1 MKRRKRFIGLMA
13 AVLLL
18 TGSPIHG
25 QTAKKWSLDDCIEYA
40 LTHNISLK
48 KKNVARQQ
56 AEEDWKQSKADL
68 LPSLSAST
76 SQSMGYRPWVNSG
89 VSTVAN
95 GTVTSSMKK
104 SYYNGSY
111 GINASWTLWNGN
123 QNTNTVHLNKLNA
136 QTAEL
141 DSAVTANSIQEQIL
155 KLYLQILYL
164 NDAVAVNQNNL
175 ATSRKNEERG
185 QELVNVGKMSKADLA
200 QLSAQTAQDEYNVVN
215 AQSILANY
223 KLQLKQLLEL
233 TGDMDFDIAVPEH
246 LEQEAMKEIPSLQ
259 STYEAALTSRPEI
272 EQQRLAAK
280 SSALNLSI
288 AKAGYLPTVS
298 LSGSLGTS
306 SSSMSDKTWG
316 QQMKTNFDA
325 MAGVSFSVPLYDR
338 RKTKTAVNKA
348 RLQIIDS
355 ELSMQ
360 EQEKQLYST
369 IEGYWLDALTNQ
381 QKYKAASASVGSE
394 EASCELLSEQF
405 RLGLKNIIE
414 LMSGKD
420 KLLEAQQ
427 NMLPRK
433 YLTIMHIT
441 LLEFYGKQ
449 EETLIITSINKQK
462 KKKKTI

>member
-104 SYYNGSY
+104 NYHNGSY

-427 NMLPRK
+427 NMLQSK
-433 YLTIMHIT
+433 YLTIMNIK

-449 EETLIITSINKQK
+449 E
-462 KKKKTI
+462 

>member
-1 MKRRKRFIGLMA
+1 MA

-18 TGSPIHG
+18 TGSTIHG

-123 QNTNTVHLNKLNA
+123 QNTNTVRLNKLNA

-298 LSGSLGTS
+298 LSGSIGTS

-381 QKYKAASASVGSE
+381 QKYKAASASVSSE

-414 LMSGKD
+414 LMNGKD

-427 NMLPRK
+427 NMLQSK
-433 YLTIMHIT
+433 YLTIMNIK

-449 EETLIITSINKQK
+449 E
-462 KKKKTI
+462 

>member
-48 KKNVARQQ
+48 MKNVARQQ

-76 SQSMGYRPWVNSG
+76 SQSMGYRPLVNSG

-123 QNTNTVHLNKLNA
+123 QNTNTIRLNKLNA

-427 NMLPRK
+427 NMLESK
-433 YLTIMHIT
+433 YLTIMNIK

-449 EETLIITSINKQK
+449 E
-462 KKKKTI
+462 

>member
-246 LEQEAMKEIPSLQ
+246 LEQEAMSEIPSLQ

-325 MAGVSFSVPLYDR
+325 MAGVSFSVPIYDR

-414 LMSGKD
+414 LMNGKD

-427 NMLPRK
+427 NMLQSK
-433 YLTIMHIT
+433 YLTIMNIK

-449 EETLIITSINKQK
+449 E
-462 KKKKTI
+462 

>member
-1 MKRRKRFIGLMA
+1 MA

-381 QKYKAASASVGSE
+381 QKYKAASASVSSE

-414 LMSGKD
+414 LMNGKD

-427 NMLPRK
+427 NMLESK
-433 YLTIMHIT
+433 YLTIMNIK

-449 EETLIITSINKQK
+449 E
-462 KKKKTI
+462 

>member
-1 MKRRKRFIGLMA
+1 MA

-56 AEEDWKQSKADL
+56 AEEEWKQSKADL

-414 LMSGKD
+414 LMNGKD

-427 NMLPRK
+427 NMLQSK
-433 YLTIMHIT
+433 YLTIMNIK

-449 EETLIITSINKQK
+449 E
-462 KKKKTI
+462 

>member
-427 NMLPRK
+427 NMLESK
-433 YLTIMHIT
+433 YLTIMNIK

-449 EETLIITSINKQK
+449 E
-462 KKKKTI
+462 

>member
-1 MKRRKRFIGLMA
+1 MA

-246 LEQEAMKEIPSLQ
+246 LEQEAMREIPSLQ

-381 QKYKAASASVGSE
+381 QKYKAASASVSSE

-427 NMLPRK
+427 NMLQSK
-433 YLTIMHIT
+433 YLTIMNIK

-449 EETLIITSINKQK
+449 E
-462 KKKKTI
+462 

>member
-280 SSALNLSI
+280 SNALNLSI

-325 MAGVSFSVPLYDR
+325 MAGLSVSVPIYDR

-414 LMSGKD
+414 LMNGKD

-427 NMLPRK
+427 NMLQSK
-433 YLTIMHIT
+433 YLTIMNIK

-449 EETLIITSINKQK
+449 E
-462 KKKKTI
+462 

>member
-1 MKRRKRFIGLMA
+1 M
-13 AVLLL
+13 
-18 TGSPIHG
+18 
-25 QTAKKWSLDDCIEYA
+25 DDCIEHA

-381 QKYKAASASVGSE
+381 QKYKAASASVSSE

-427 NMLPRK
+427 NMLQSK
-433 YLTIMHIT
+433 YLTIMNIK

-449 EETLIITSINKQK
+449 E
-462 KKKKTI
+462 

>member
-1 MKRRKRFIGLMA
+1 M
-13 AVLLL
+13 
-18 TGSPIHG
+18 
-25 QTAKKWSLDDCIEYA
+25 DDCIEHA

-123 QNTNTVHLNKLNA
+123 QNTNTVRLNKLNA

-381 QKYKAASASVGSE
+381 QKYKAASASVSSE

-427 NMLPRK
+427 NMLQSK
-433 YLTIMHIT
+433 YLTIMNIK

-449 EETLIITSINKQK
+449 E
-462 KKKKTI
+462 

>member
-1 MKRRKRFIGLMA
+1 MA

-123 QNTNTVHLNKLNA
+123 QNTNTVRLNKLNA

-272 EQQRLAAK
+272 EQQRLTAK

-414 LMSGKD
+414 LMNGKD

-427 NMLPRK
+427 NMLQSK
-433 YLTIMHIT
+433 YLTIMNIK

-449 EETLIITSINKQK
+449 E
-462 KKKKTI
+462 

>member
-175 ATSRKNEERG
+175 ATSRKNEGRG

-414 LMSGKD
+414 LMNGKD

-427 NMLPRK
+427 NMLQSK
-433 YLTIMHIT
+433 YLTIMNIK

-449 EETLIITSINKQK
+449 E
-462 KKKKTI
+462 

>member
-381 QKYKAASASVGSE
+381 QKYKAASASVSSE
-394 EASCELLSEQF
+394 EANCELLSEQF

-414 LMSGKD
+414 LMNGKD

-427 NMLPRK
+427 NMLESK
-433 YLTIMHIT
+433 YLTIMNIK

-449 EETLIITSINKQK
+449 E
-462 KKKKTI
+462 

>member
-25 QTAKKWSLDDCIEYA
+25 QTAKKLSLDDSNEYA

-56 AEEDWKQSKADL
+56 AEEEWKQSKADL

-123 QNTNTVHLNKLNA
+123 QNTNTVRLNKLNA

-381 QKYKAASASVGSE
+381 QKYKAASASVSSE

-414 LMSGKD
+414 LMNGKD

-427 NMLPRK
+427 NMLESK
-433 YLTIMHIT
+433 YLTIMNIK

-449 EETLIITSINKQK
+449 E
-462 KKKKTI
+462 

>member
-1 MKRRKRFIGLMA
+1 MA

-25 QTAKKWSLDDCIEYA
+25 QKAKKWSLDDCIEYA

-381 QKYKAASASVGSE
+381 QKYKAASASVSSE

-427 NMLPRK
+427 NMLQSK
-433 YLTIMHIT
+433 YLTIMNIK

-449 EETLIITSINKQK
+449 E
-462 KKKKTI
+462 

>member
-288 AKAGYLPTVS
+288 AKAGYLPMVS

-325 MAGVSFSVPLYDR
+325 MAGLSVSVPIYDR

-381 QKYKAASASVGSE
+381 QKYKAASASVSSE

-414 LMSGKD
+414 LMNGKD

-427 NMLPRK
+427 NMLQSK
-433 YLTIMHIT
+433 YLTIMNIK

-449 EETLIITSINKQK
+449 E
-462 KKKKTI
+462 

>member
-233 TGDMDFDIAVPEH
+233 TDDMDFDIAVPEH

-280 SSALNLSI
+280 SNALNLSI

-381 QKYKAASASVGSE
+381 QKYKAASASVSSE

-427 NMLPRK
+427 NMLQSK
-433 YLTIMHIT
+433 YLTIMNIK

-449 EETLIITSINKQK
+449 E
-462 KKKKTI
+462 